1 MIKVSEYINNPNL
14 APPCFV
20 RGDALVVLRS
30 MPNDC
35 IDCVV
40 TSPPYYM
47 KRQYLG
53 GGIGLEKT
61 YQELKLRTVQIVN
74 NSADL
79 RDFAQT

>member
-1 MIKVSEYINNPNL
+1 MIKVSEYINNPAL
-14 APPCFV
+14 ESPCFV

-40 TSPPYYM
+40 TSPPYYT

-53 GGIGLEKT
+53 GGMV
-61 YQELKLRTVQIVN
+61 LKKRIRSMSITFCQLQKKSIE
-74 NSADL
+74 
-79 RDFAQT
+79 F